1 MEVRDEHFFLWVHDL
16 CGFAH
21 EVDSG
26 KENGGGRDAGGIAC
40 QFQAVAGEIC
50 DVLDIAI
57 DVEVG
62 EDGDIFLF
70 FECINFIHQIQRIFS
85 RGILSWDKAVAG
97 GQDLQVHECCFRC

>member
-1 MEVRDEHFFLWVHDL
+1 MEVGDEHFFLWVHDL

-26 KENGGGRDAGGIAC
+26 KENGGGGDAGGIAC

-57 DVEVG
+57 DVEVC

-70 FECINFIHQIQRIFS
+70 FECIDFFHEIQRIFS
-85 RGILSWDKAVAG
+85 GGILRWDKAVAG